1 MDYTYK
7 AFVTGVY
14 DGDTIT
20 VDIDLGMNMWKKNVK
35 LRLARIDT
43 PEMRGVEKIAGKQVR
58 DYVRV
63 LILDQEVVIETI
75 KDKTGKYGRY
85 LVEVIV
91 GNMNLNDHLLEIGM
105 ATEY

>member
-1 MDYTYK
+1 MNYKYK

-43 PEMRGVEKIAGKQVR
+43 PEMRGIEKIAGKQVR

>member
-1 MDYTYK
+1 MNYTYR
-7 AFVTGVY
+7 ALVVGVY

-20 VDIDLGMNMWKKNVK
+20 VDIDLGMSTWKKNVK

-43 PEMRGVEKIAGKQVR
+43 PELRGEEKEEGKRVR

-63 LILDQEVVIETI
+63 TILNKEVVIKTS

-85 LVEVIV
+85 IAEVLI
-91 GNMNLNDHLLEIGM
+91 GGMNLNDHLLELGM

>member
-1 MDYTYK
+1 MDYKYK
-7 AFVTGVY
+7 AHVTGVY

-20 VDIDLGMNMWKKNVK
+20 VDIDLGMDMWKKNVK
-35 LRLARIDT
+35 IRLNRIDT
-43 PEMRGVEKIAGKQVR
+43 PEMRGPEKIVGKQVR

-63 LILDQEVVIETI
+63 LVLDQDVVLITI

-85 LVEVIV
+85 LAEVIV
-91 GNMNLNDHLLEIGM
+91 GDMNLGDHLLELGM

>member
-1 MDYTYK
+1 MNYKYK

>member
-1 MDYTYK
+1 MNYKYK

-63 LILDQEVVIETI
+63 LILGQEVVIETI

>member
-7 AFVTGVY
+7 AYVTKVY

-20 VDIDLGMNMWKKNVK
+20 VDIDLGMNTWKKDVT

-43 PEMRGVEKIAGKQVR
+43 PEVRGKERSQGLQVR

-63 LILDQEVVIETI
+63 LILNQEVIIKTT

-85 LVEVIV
+85 LAEVVI
-91 GNMNLNDHLLEIGM
+91 GNMNLNDHLLELGM
-105 ATEY
+105 ATRY

>member
-7 AFVTGVY
+7 AHVIGVY

-20 VDIDLGMNMWKKNVK
+20 VDIDLGMNTWKKDVK
-35 LRLARIDT
+35 IRLARIDT
-43 PEMRGVEKIAGKQVR
+43 PEIRGAERPQGLQVR

-63 LILDQEVVIETI
+63 LILDQEVILKTT

-85 LVEVIV
+85 LAEVIL
-91 GNMNLNDHLLEIGM
+91 GDMNLNDHLLELGM
-105 ATEY
+105 AKEY